1 MGTRTIK
8 PLSTN
13 TGQLGSSS
21 KYWNKGYINE
31 LYVNELHTSS
41 SSTLSAN
48 GISVTSSAGIIF
60 EGSAA
65 DDHELQ
71 LSVTNPSGDRIITFP
86 DASGTVALTSD
97 VPTTESIQDIVGA
110 MFSSNT
116 ETNITAT
123 YEDGDGTIDLVSV
136 NTTYSAGTGIDLSTT
151 TFNLDLTEVIAAD
164 AENCIL
170 TTDGDGTL
178 TSESK
183 WSIDGD
189 TLSSANATTSG
200 ACIDITA
207 SGLTTGHG
215 LRITDD
221 TYERAAGHIRL
232 DITDTYVSTIN
243 RGNYGLMNIQ
253 YNRPSANNVLGAQS
267 LTTWGSTIRMD
278 DNASDHFGDASMI
291 GQQIWVDYANSG
303 TGNTTAVGLQTR
315 VGGGDT
321 NVDIKM
327 INDADDSEYTTI
339 NVGAGGGATFQ
350 TYSDDETGD
359 LRFLADGNVKIS
371 SFSDSSSTGTIFQN
385 SGTTIAD
392 LTVHHSA
399 TWLTIYENGG
409 ASTDD
414 YFTIKTQA
422 KGATDLITWD
432 ASGSEEAHL
441 TLDAEGVINL
451 DADGGAIIFKD
462 DSAVLAK
469 ISTDGLDFTDNIGAK
484 IIFEG
489 GTDDAH
495 QTTLGVTEPTQDN
508 AIELPNAAGTV
519 QLQGTSAGK
528 QLQIFSQSFGDD
540 LGTTKHY
547 LPFKDINEQTT
558 IYQEE
563 AAMIAPADGRIVS
576 VTIRMSQVNAGA
588 NRTIGVH
595 TFGPNASQFT
605 TGNWTEE
612 ETETLAISSSDDNHV
627 FHFAF
632 SNAKHFE
639 SGELVTLSIQD
650 DSDVHSGWRYTY
662 VSTVVE
668 WDYSTWLGSTSL
680 ETDAAI

>member
-8 PLSTN
+8 PSANN
-13 TGQLGSSS
+13 TGQLGSDSR
-21 KYWNKGYINE
+21 YWDKGYFNSLHVNN
-31 LYVNELHTSS
+31 LYTS
-41 SSTLSAN
+41 TTGLTAN
-48 GISVTSSAGIIF
+48 TVTITDGGLIF
-60 EGSAA
+60 EGSGV
-65 DDHELQ
+65 DDHELT
-71 LSVTNPSGDRIITFP
+71 LAVTNPTADRTITFP
-86 DASGTVALTSD
+86 DATGTVALTSD
-97 VPTTESIQDIVGA
+97 VV
-110 MFSSNT
+110 
-116 ETNITAT
+116 
-123 YEDGDGTIDLVSV
+123 
-136 NTTYSAGTGIDLSTT
+136 TYSAGTGIDLSTT
-151 TFNLDLTEVIAAD
+151 TFNLDLTEVITAD

-189 TLSSANATTSG
+189 TLSTASSATTGTCIDVTANA
-200 ACIDITA
+200 
-207 SGLTTGHG
+207 LTTGHG
-215 LRITDD
+215 LKITDD

-232 DITDTYVSTIN
+232 NITDTYADTIN
-243 RGNYGLMNIQ
+243 RGSYGIISIS
-253 YNRPSANNVLGAQS
+253 YNRPSANNVNLGQAVES
-267 LTTWGSTIRMD
+267 IGSSIRMD
-278 DNASDHFGDASMI
+278 DDASNHAGDATII
-291 GQQIWVDYANSG
+291 GQMIHVDYANAGS
-303 TGNTTAVGLQTR
+303 GNTFATGLQTR

-339 NVGAGGGATFQ
+339 AIGAGGATEIA
-350 TYSDDETGD
+350 TNSDDATGH
-359 LRFLADGNVKIS
+359 LSLTSDGNLNLS
-371 SFSDSSSTGTIFQN
+371 SVYSAAGTGTIFKN
-385 SGTTIAD
+385 DGTTIAD
-392 LTVHHSA
+392 LTVHHAA

-441 TLDAEGVINL
+441 TLDVEGNINL
-451 DADGGAIIFKD
+451 DADGGEINFKD
-462 DSAVLAK
+462 NGAQLAK
-469 ISTDGLDFTDNIGAK
+469 ISTGGLDFTDNTDAK

-495 QTTLGVTEPTQDN
+495 QTGIGVIEPTQDN
-508 AIELPNAAGTV
+508 TISFPNASGTV

-595 TFGPNASQFT
+595 TFGPNASQFV